1 MKNEFDDFEQRLS
14 DALQSD
20 EMPSPEFTSRVMAQ
34 VRETPQEKKST
45 SMPKVKI
52 WQVAACAAV
61 VLLAVPVFRLT
72 TMRCGS
78 AAPAAAADCAAE
90 ECAPA
95 EAPAEGG
102 AVYGFSAAETQSAQN
117 DKMEVNSAANV
128 QQTVVTV
135 SDPGLVKAAG
145 AWLEEMGYADDG
157 GYVLSA
163 EEAVELNRAVPGLD
177 LPVCTVQLIL
187 EGGQ

>member
-1 MKNEFDDFEQRLS
+1 MKNEFDAFEQRLS
-14 DALQSD
+14 DALQGD
-20 EMPSPEFTSRVMAQ
+20 EMPSPEFVSRVMAQ
-34 VRETPQEKKST
+34 VRETPQEKST
-45 SMPKVKI
+45 RPTPKFKV

-61 VLLAVPVFRLT
+61 VLLAVPVIRLT

-95 EAPAEGG
+95 EAPADGG
-102 AVYGFSAAETQSAQN
+102 MAYSFSTAENGTMQEDQMKVEPEANEQQS
-117 DKMEVNSAANV
+117 M
-128 QQTVVTV
+128 VTV
-135 SDPGLVKAAG
+135 SDPVLVRETK
-145 AWLEEMGYADDG
+145 AWLGEMGYADDG

-187 EGGQ
+187 EDGQ